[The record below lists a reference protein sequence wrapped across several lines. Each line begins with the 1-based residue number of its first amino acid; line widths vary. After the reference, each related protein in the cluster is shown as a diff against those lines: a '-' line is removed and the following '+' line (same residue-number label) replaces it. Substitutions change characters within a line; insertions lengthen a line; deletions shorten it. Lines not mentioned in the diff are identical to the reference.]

1 MGAEEITKEEDII
14 KEDTTKG
21 EDTIKVEIEVAIIKA
36 TTNTIE
42 DSKETGITFKI
53 ICFKMT
59 QDIIHKILPAPA
71 NRPWA
76 LQTLISVT
84 SKTIINDKLTTQ
96 ELDIHKVAIKIEIKV
111 FKAPDGRK
119 SIKN

>member
-14 KEDTTKG
+14 KVDTTRG
-21 EDTIKVEIEVAIIKA
+21 EDITKVEIEVAIIKA

-84 SKTIINDKLTTQ
+84 SKTIINDKLIAP
-96 ELDIHKVAIKIEIKV
+96 LDIHKVAIKIEIKV